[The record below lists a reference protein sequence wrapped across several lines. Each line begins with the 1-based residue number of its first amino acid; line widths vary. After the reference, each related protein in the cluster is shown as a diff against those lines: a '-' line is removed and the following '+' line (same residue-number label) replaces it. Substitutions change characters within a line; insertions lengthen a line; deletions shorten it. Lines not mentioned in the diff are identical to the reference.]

1 MFLKHKILASGRAS
15 EAIPLLML
23 QMSLL
28 PPAIF
33 RPLGNL
39 FYQSLFPPLFS
50 PHNPSPVPHLPLLS
64 FQVLVSP
71 LILYLLVFPFQHPSL
86 PTPRALSFLSRTRP
100 STLSSWGQPG
110 KPTLLSQWTLREA
123 SRCKEWGSLTSGG
136 DSSSIPEC
144 FPCDVLSS
152 PLLCPEKLPLPSLVS
167 KQLFSSVKW
176 S

>member
-1 MFLKHKILASGRAS
+1 MFLKHKILTSGRAS
-15 EAIPLLML
+15 EATLPLML

-28 PPAIF
+28 SPAIF

-39 FYQSLFPPLFS
+39 FYQSLFPPLFW
-50 PHNPSPVPHLPLLS
+50 PGNPSLVPHLPLLP
-64 FQVLVSP
+64 FQVLVSI
-71 LILYLLVFPFQHPSL
+71 LILHLLIFPFQHPSL
-86 PTPRALSFLSRTRP
+86 PTPRALSFLPRTRP
-100 STLSSWGQPG
+100 SALSSWGQPC
-110 KPTLLSQWTLREA
+110 KATLLSQWTLRES
-123 SRCKEWGSLTSGG
+123 SRCKEWGPLTSGG